1 MQDDIIKFVA
11 QGLPNH
17 FSSTD
22 HRSIQ
27 LAKFFCEILT
37 ESLKLYEK
45 RSEEIPK
52 TLCQPED
59 EINQQLLKSVPKCK
73 KSEHF
78 WQNFKLE
85 ALNSKV
91 IPAGNGE

>member
-1 MQDDIIKFVA
+1 MQDDIIKSVA

-45 RSEEIPK
+45 YIPS
-52 TLCQPED
+52 LFNSIF
-59 EINQQLLKSVPKCK
+59 INCWTQLKFTIS
-73 KSEHF
+73 
-78 WQNFKLE
+78 
-85 ALNSKV
+85 
-91 IPAGNGE
+91 